1 MRGDLTVAYRP
12 IKPLE
17 LRFNVLNVADTTYY
31 DALHPGHVDSGRGP
45 HLPPH
50 RHLEVLDPRHAPPRP
65 QGPDRDAGGARRALL
80 DDAKWVDGRM
90 TAGHLSAKAKH
101 NLQVAEGTPEAR
113 EMGEVIVTALERNPL
128 FMSAALPLRV
138 FPPLFNR
145 YEPGMAFG
153 AHVDNAIR
161 QVAGSPLRV
170 RTDLS
175 ATLFLTPPEEYDG
188 GELVVDDTYGAHSVK
203 LPAGDMILY
212 PATSLHRVIPV
223 TRGARLASIFWVQ
236 SMVRDDGERSL
247 LFDLDM
253 AISQVSEATPDN
265 PGVVALTSCYHN
277 LLRRWADA

>member
-1 MRGDLTVAYRP
+1 MLLHIPRVLTESQIARG
-12 IKPLE
+12 
-17 LRFNVLNVADTTYY
+17 
-31 DALHPGHVDSGRGP
+31 
-45 HLPPH
+45 
-50 RHLEVLDPRHAPPRP
+50 
-65 QGPDRDAGGARRALL
+65 RALL
-80 DDAKWVDGRM
+80 EQAKWLDGRA
-90 TAGHLSAKAKH
+90 TAGHLSARAKH

-113 EMGEVIVTALERNPL
+113 ELGEAVVTALERTPL

-145 YEPGMAFG
+145 YEPGMTFG

-175 ATLFLTPPEEYDG
+175 ATLFLSAPEEYDG
-188 GELVVDDTYGAHSVK
+188 GDLVVDDTYGAHSVK
-203 LPAGDMILY
+203 LPAGDLILY
-212 PATSLHRVIPV
+212 PATSLHRVQPV
-223 TRGARLASIFWVQ
+223 TRGVRLASIFWVQ
-236 SMVRDDGERSL
+236 SMVRDDGERGL

-253 AISQVSEATPDN
+253 AIGQVSEAQPDH